1 MTSAPLATVA
11 LMRLVLMTE
20 PQLGGTYDDLLFSA
34 QSAEKAGLYGFSRS
48 DHYYWS
54 GESGLPATD
63 AFTTLGGLARE
74 TKRARLTVLVSPI
87 TFRHPAVVAKAAAS
101 IDEMSGGR
109 FDLGVGT
116 GWMEAEHTAFGLPFP
131 ERKERFSRLEESLQ
145 YLRAAFTGGTFEGEF
160 YTFNAD
166 ARPRPTGISLIV
178 GGQGPKKTPALAGR
192 FADEYNHFAIAPDQ
206 LAMKIEVMKEAASA
220 AGRNPD
226 DITVS
231 VMGPA
236 MLAPDDGRL
245 SELMNKAAAFRNIS
259 VGELEERW
267 TAARIPR
274 GTRERAEEAFAAFS
288 AVGVSKYYLQWF
300 DLPDRVAVAE
310 QVELAAGLKL

>member
-1 MTSAPLATVA
+1 
-11 LMRLVLMTE
+11 MRFVLMTE
-20 PQLGGTYDDLLFSA
+20 PQLGGTYDDLLFAA
-34 QSAEKAGLYGFSRS
+34 QAAEQAGLYGFSRS

-54 GESGLPATD
+54 GEPGLPATD

-87 TFRHPAVVAKAAAS
+87 TFRHPAVIAKAAAS
-101 IDEMSGGR
+101 IDQMSGGR

-116 GWMEAEHTAFGLPFP
+116 GWMETEHTAFGLPFP

-145 YLRAAFTGGTFEGEF
+145 YLRAAFTGGTFEGRF

-166 ARPRPTGISLIV
+166 ARPRPSGISLIV
-178 GGQGPKKTPALAGR
+178 GGQGPQKTPALAGR

-206 LAMKIEVMKEAASA
+206 LAKKIDVMKEAAGG

-226 DITVS
+226 EITVS

-236 MLAPDDGRL
+236 MLAPNEARL
-245 SELMNKAAAFRNIS
+245 SELLNRAAAFRNIT
-259 VGELEERW
+259 VEDLEERW
-267 TAARIPR
+267 NTALTPY
-274 GTRERAEEAFAAFS
+274 GTVDKVLERFAGLAD
-288 AVGVSKYYLQWF
+288 VGVTKYYLQWF
-300 DLPDRVAVAE
+300 DLPDRAAVEE
-310 QVELAAGLKL
+310 QVQLAAGLKL

>member
-1 MTSAPLATVA
+1 
-11 LMRLVLMTE
+11 MTE
-20 PQLGGTYDDLLFSA
+20 PQLGGTYDDLLFAA
-34 QSAEKAGLYGFSRS
+34 QAAEQAGLYGFSRS

-54 GESGLPATD
+54 GEPGLPATD

-87 TFRHPAVVAKAAAS
+87 TFRHPAVIAKAAAS

-145 YLRAAFTGGTFEGEF
+145 YLRAAFTGGTFEGRF

-166 ARPRPTGISLIV
+166 ARPRPNDINLIV
-178 GGQGPKKTPALAGR
+178 GGQGPQKTPALAGR

-220 AGRNPD
+220 AGRNPA

-236 MLAPDDGRL
+236 MLAPDEARL
-245 SELMNKAAAFRNIS
+245 SELLNRAAAFRNITAK
-259 VGELEERW
+259 ELEERW
-267 TAARIPR
+267 TTARIPY
-274 GTRERAEEAFAAFS
+274 GTPEKVKEAFAAFT
-288 AVGVSKYYLQWF
+288 AVGVTKYYLQWF
-300 DLPDRVAVAE
+300 DLPDRATVEE

>member
-1 MTSAPLATVA
+1 
-11 LMRLVLMTE
+11 MRFLLMTE
-20 PQLGGTYDDLLFSA
+20 PQLGGSYDDLLFAA
-34 QSAEKAGLYGFSRS
+34 QTAEQAGLYGFSRS

-54 GESGLPATD
+54 GEPGLPATD

-74 TKRARLTVLVSPI
+74 TNRARLTVLVSPI
-87 TFRHPAVVAKAAAS
+87 TFRHPAVIAKAAAS

-131 ERKERFSRLEESLQ
+131 ERKERFRRLEESLQ
-145 YLRAAFTGGTFEGEF
+145 YLRAAFTGSTFEGKF

-166 ARPRPTGISLIV
+166 ARPRPSGISLIV
-178 GGQGPKKTPALAGR
+178 GGQGPQKTPALAGR
-192 FADEYNHFAIAPDQ
+192 FADEYNHFAIAPEQ
-206 LAMKIEVMKEAASA
+206 LAPKIELMKSAASD

-226 DITVS
+226 EITVS

-236 MLAPDDGRL
+236 MFASDQARL
-245 SELMNKAAAFRNIS
+245 DELLNRAAAFRNITVS
-259 VGELEERW
+259 ELEERW
-267 TAARIPR
+267 NTALVPY
-274 GTRERAEEAFAAFS
+274 GTPDKVLDRFAGLAE
-288 AVGVSKYYLQWF
+288 VGVTKYYLQWF
-300 DLPDRVAVAE
+300 DLPDRAAVSE

>member
-1 MTSAPLATVA
+1 
-11 LMRLVLMTE
+11 MRLLLMTE
-20 PQLGGTYDDLLFSA
+20 PQLGGTYDDLLFAA
-34 QSAEKAGLYGFSRS
+34 QTAEKAGLYGFSRS

-54 GESGLPATD
+54 GEAGLPATD

-74 TKRARLTVLVSPI
+74 TRRARLTVLVSPI
-87 TFRHPAVVAKAAAS
+87 TFRHPAVIAKAAAS

-116 GWMEAEHTAFGLPFP
+116 GWMEAEHSAFGLPFP

-145 YLRAAFTGGTFEGEF
+145 YLRAAFTGGTFDGKF

-166 ARPRPTGISLIV
+166 ARPRPSGISLIV
-178 GGQGPKKTPALAGR
+178 GGQGPQKTPALAGR

-206 LAMKIEVMKEAASA
+206 LATKIEVMKEAAGA

-236 MLAPDDGRL
+236 MLAPNDGRL
-245 SELMNKAAAFRNIS
+245 TELMNRAAAFRNVS

-274 GTRERAEEAFAAFS
+274 GTAGRAEEAFAAFS

-300 DLPDRVAVAE
+300 DLPDRAAVEE

>member
-1 MTSAPLATVA
+1 
-11 LMRLVLMTE
+11 MRFLLMTE
-20 PQLGGTYDDLLFSA
+20 PQLGGTYEDLLFAA
-34 QSAEKAGLYGFSRS
+34 QTAEKGGLFGFSRS

-54 GESGLPATD
+54 GEPGLPATD

-74 TKRARLTVLVSPI
+74 TKSARLTVLVSPI
-87 TFRHPAVVAKAAAS
+87 TFRHPAVIAKAAAS

-131 ERKERFSRLEESLQ
+131 ERKERFSRLGESLQ
-145 YLRAAFTGGTFEGEF
+145 YLRAAFTGGTFEGRY
-160 YTFNAD
+160 YTFDAD
-166 ARPRPTGISLIV
+166 ARPRPAGVNLIV
-178 GGQGPKKTPALAGR
+178 GGQGPQKTPALAGQ
-192 FADEYNHFAIAPDQ
+192 FADEYNHFSIAPDQ

-220 AGRNPD
+220 AGRSPD

-236 MLAPDDGRL
+236 MLAPNDARL
-245 SELMNKAAAFRNIS
+245 SELMKRAAAFRNIT

-267 TAARIPR
+267 NTARTPF
-274 GTRERAEEAFAAFS
+274 GTPDRVLERFAAL
-288 AVGVSKYYLQWF
+288 AGVGVTKYYLQWF
-300 DLPDRVAVAE
+300 DLPDRAAIEE

>member
-1 MTSAPLATVA
+1 
-11 LMRLVLMTE
+11 MRLVLMTE
-20 PQLGGTYDDLLFSA
+20 PQLGGTYDDLLFAA

-54 GESGLPATD
+54 GEPGLPATD

-87 TFRHPAVVAKAAAS
+87 TFRHPAVIAKAASS
-101 IDEMSGGR
+101 IDQMSGGR

-116 GWMEAEHTAFGLPFP
+116 GWMEAEHAAFGLPFP

-145 YLRAAFTGGTFEGEF
+145 YLRAAFTGGTFEGKF

-166 ARPRPTGISLIV
+166 ARPRPSGISLIV
-178 GGQGPKKTPALAGR
+178 GGQGPQKTPALAGR

-206 LAMKIEVMKEAASA
+206 LAMKIEVMKETASA

-226 DITVS
+226 EITVS

-236 MLAPDDGRL
+236 MLAPDDRRL

-267 TAARIPR
+267 SAARIPR

-300 DLPDRVAVAE
+300 DLPDRVAVEE

>member
-1 MTSAPLATVA
+1 
-11 LMRLVLMTE
+11 MRFVLMTE
-20 PQLGGTYDDLLFSA
+20 PQLGGTYDDLLFAA
-34 QSAEKAGLYGFSRS
+34 QTAERAGLYGFSRS

-54 GESGLPATD
+54 GEPGLPATD

-87 TFRHPAVVAKAAAS
+87 TFRHPAVIAKAAAS

-131 ERKERFSRLEESLQ
+131 PRKERFSRLEESLQ
-145 YLRAAFTGGTFEGEF
+145 YLRAAFTGGTFEGKF
-160 YTFNAD
+160 YTFDAE
-166 ARPRPTGISLIV
+166 ARPRPSGVNLIV
-178 GGQGPKKTPALAGR
+178 GGQGPQKTPALAGR
-192 FADEYNHFAIAPDQ
+192 FADEYNHFAIAPEQ
-206 LAMKIEVMKEAASA
+206 LAVKMEVMKEAASA

-236 MLAPDDGRL
+236 MLAPDDARL
-245 SELMNKAAAFRNIS
+245 SELFDKAAAFRNITVS
-259 VGELEERW
+259 ELEERW
-267 TAARIPR
+267 ATARIPYGR
-274 GTRERAEEAFAAFS
+274 PEKVLDAFAAYA
-288 AVGVSKYYLQWF
+288 AVGVTKYYLQWF
-300 DLPDRVAVAE
+300 DLPDRAAVEE
-310 QVELAAGLKL
+310 QVGLAAGLKF

>member
-1 MTSAPLATVA
+1 
-11 LMRLVLMTE
+11 MRFVLMTE
-20 PQLGGTYDDLLFSA
+20 PQLGGSYDDLLFAA
-34 QSAEKAGLYGFSRS
+34 QTAEQAGLVGFSRS

-54 GESGLPATD
+54 GEPGLPATD

-87 TFRHPAVVAKAAAS
+87 TFRHPAVIAKAAAS

-145 YLRAAFTGGTFEGEF
+145 YLRAAFTGGTFEGKF

-166 ARPRPTGISLIV
+166 ARPRPSGISLIV
-178 GGQGPKKTPALAGR
+178 GGQGPQKTPALAGR
-192 FADEYNHFAIAPDQ
+192 FADEYNHFAIAPEQ
-206 LAMKIEVMKEAASA
+206 LAPKIEVMRSAASD

-226 DITVS
+226 EITVS

-236 MLAPDDGRL
+236 MFASDQATLD
-245 SELMNKAAAFRNIS
+245 ELLNRAAAFRNITVS
-259 VGELEERW
+259 ELEERW
-267 TAARIPR
+267 NTALVPYGTPEKVLDRFARLV
-274 GTRERAEEAFAAFS
+274 E
-288 AVGVSKYYLQWF
+288 VGVTKYYLQWF
-300 DLPDRVAVAE
+300 DLPDRAAVAE

>member
-1 MTSAPLATVA
+1 
-11 LMRLVLMTE
+11 MRFVLMTE
-20 PQLGGTYDDLLFSA
+20 PQLGGTYDDLLFAA
-34 QSAEKAGLYGFSRS
+34 QTAERAGLYGFSRS

-54 GESGLPATD
+54 GEPGLPATD

-87 TFRHPAVVAKAAAS
+87 TFRHPAVIAKAAAS

-131 ERKERFSRLEESLQ
+131 PRKERFSRLEESLQ
-145 YLRAAFTGGTFEGEF
+145 YLRAAFTGGTFEGKF
-160 YTFNAD
+160 YAFDAD
-166 ARPRPTGISLIV
+166 ARPRPSGVNLIV
-178 GGQGPKKTPALAGR
+178 GGQGPQKTPGLAGR
-192 FADEYNHFAIAPDQ
+192 FADEYNHFAIAPEQ
-206 LAMKIEVMKEAASA
+206 LALKIEVMKEAASA

-236 MLAPDDGRL
+236 MLAPDDARL
-245 SELMNKAAAFRNIS
+245 SELFDKAAAFRNITVS
-259 VGELEERW
+259 ELEERW
-267 TAARIPR
+267 ATARTPY
-274 GTRERAEEAFAAFS
+274 GTPEKVLDAFAAYA
-288 AVGVSKYYLQWF
+288 AVGVTKYYLQWF
-300 DLPDRVAVAE
+300 DLPDRAAVEE
-310 QVELAAGLKL
+310 QVGLAAGLKL

>member
-1 MTSAPLATVA
+1 MLF
-11 LMRLVLMTE
+11 VLMTE
-20 PQLGGTYDDLLFSA
+20 PQLGGTYDDLLFAA
-34 QSAEKAGLYGFSRS
+34 QRAEQAGLYGFSRS

-54 GESGLPATD
+54 GEPGLPATD

-87 TFRHPAVVAKAAAS
+87 TFRHPAVIAKAAAS

-116 GWMEAEHTAFGLPFP
+116 GWMEAEHTAFGIPFP
-131 ERKERFSRLEESLQ
+131 PRKERFNRLEESLQ
-145 YLRAAFTGGTFEGEF
+145 YLRAAFTGATFAGKF
-160 YTFNAD
+160 YSFEAD
-166 ARPRPTGISLIV
+166 ARPRPSGINLIV
-178 GGQGPKKTPALAGR
+178 GGQGPQKTPVLAGR
-192 FADEYNHFAIAPDQ
+192 FADEYNHFAIAPEQ
-206 LAMKIEVMKEAASA
+206 LAPKIELMKEAASS

-236 MLAPDDGRL
+236 MLAPNEARL
-245 SELMNKAAAFRNIS
+245 AELLNRAAAFRNIT
-259 VGELEERW
+259 VNELEERW
-267 TAARIPR
+267 NTSSTPYGTADKVMGRIA
-274 GTRERAEEAFAAFS
+274 GLAD
-288 AVGVSKYYLQWF
+288 VGVTKYYLQWF
-300 DLPDRVAVAE
+300 DLPDRAAVEE

>member
-1 MTSAPLATVA
+1 
-11 LMRLVLMTE
+11 MTE
-20 PQLGGTYDDLLFSA
+20 PQLGGTYDDLLFAA
-34 QSAEKAGLYGFSRS
+34 QAAEQAGLYGFSRS

-54 GESGLPATD
+54 GEPGLPATD

-87 TFRHPAVVAKAAAS
+87 TFRHPAVIAKAAAS
-101 IDEMSGGR
+101 IDQMSGGR

-145 YLRAAFTGGTFEGEF
+145 YLRAAFTGGTFEGRF

-166 ARPRPTGISLIV
+166 ARPRPSGISLIV
-178 GGQGPKKTPALAGR
+178 GGQGPQKTPALAGR

-206 LAMKIEVMKEAASA
+206 LAKKIDVMKEAAGG

-226 DITVS
+226 EITVS

-236 MLAPDDGRL
+236 MLAPNQARL
-245 SELMNKAAAFRNIS
+245 SELLNRAAAFRNIT
-259 VGELEERW
+259 VEDLEERW
-267 TAARIPR
+267 NTSLMPY
-274 GTRERAEEAFAAFS
+274 GTVDKVLERFAGLAD
-288 AVGVSKYYLQWF
+288 VGVTKYYLQWF
-300 DLPDRVAVAE
+300 DLPDRAAVEE
-310 QVELAAGLKL
+310 QVQLAAGLKL